1 MKTYLVTGGSGF
13 IGSNFVRQMLQNDT
27 NCHIVNLDKLT
38 YAGNPA
44 NLVDIEMDERYSF
57 VHGDI
62 CDTDVVRQIFHQ
74 HKPQI
79 IINFAAETH
88 VDRSIGSPDD
98 FIKTDVFGVFTL
110 LEASKEFGVDLFLQ
124 ISTDEVYGSIAEG
137 SFCEGDPL
145 LPSSPYSASKAGG
158 DRLAYSYYVTY
169 NLPVIITR
177 ASNNYG
183 PFQYPEKLISLFVTN
198 ALEDRDL
205 PVYGDGKNVRDWLYV
220 SDHCAAVHFI
230 IENGKL
236 GEVYNVGGGN
246 ELQNIHITHQILE
259 QLGKSTDL
267 IKFVEDRKGHDLRY
281 SLDCSKLNQL
291 GWMPEH
297 SFDEALAETIQW
309 YQSNEAWWAPIKSG
323 EFREY
328 YKSHYNMA
336 YEGE

>member
-220 SDHCAAVHFI
+220 SDHCSAVHFI

-259 QLGKSTDL
+259 QLGKSADL

-297 SFDEALAETIQW
+297 SFDEAVAETIQW

>member
-98 FIKTDVFGVFTL
+98 FIRTDIFGVFTL

-183 PFQYPEKLISLFVTN
+183 PFQYPEKLIPLFVTN

-220 SDHCAAVHFI
+220 SDHCSAVHFI

-259 QLGKSTDL
+259 QLGKSADL
-267 IKFVEDRKGHDLRY
+267 IKFVKDRKGHDLRY

-328 YKSHYNMA
+328 YKSHYNMT

>member
-220 SDHCAAVHFI
+220 SDHCSAVHFI

-259 QLGKSTDL
+259 QLGKSADL

-297 SFDEALAETIQW
+297 SFDEALAETIHW

-323 EFREY
+323 EFKEY

-336 YEGE
+336 YEGK

>member
-220 SDHCAAVHFI
+220 SDHCSAVHFI

-281 SLDCSKLNQL
+281 SLDCSKLKQL
-291 GWMPEH
+291 GWMSEH
-297 SFDEALAETIQW
+297 SFDEALAETIHW

-323 EFREY
+323 EFKEY
-328 YKSHYNMA
+328 YKSHYNMV
-336 YEGE
+336 YESE

>member
-220 SDHCAAVHFI
+220 SDHCSAVHFI

-259 QLGKSTDL
+259 QLGKSADL

-297 SFDEALAETIQW
+297 SFDEALAETIHW

-323 EFREY
+323 EFKEY

-336 YEGE
+336 YESE

>member
-1 MKTYLVTGGSGF
+1 MKIYLVTGGSGF
-13 IGSNFVRQMLQNDT
+13 IGSNFIRYMLQNDSD
-27 NCHIVNLDKLT
+27 CHVLNLDKLT

-44 NLVDIEMDERYSF
+44 NLSDIELDDRYTF
-57 VHGDI
+57 IHGDI
-62 CDTDVVRQIFHQ
+62 CDRNVVWDIFRKHS
-74 HKPQI
+74 PQVL
-79 IINFAAETH
+79 INFAAETH

-220 SDHCAAVHFI
+220 SDHCSAVHFI

-259 QLGKSTDL
+259 QLGKSADL

-297 SFDEALAETIQW
+297 SFDEALAETIHW

-323 EFREY
+323 EFKEY

>member
-220 SDHCAAVHFI
+220 SDHCSAVHFI

-297 SFDEALAETIQW
+297 SFDEALAETIHW
-309 YQSNEAWWAPIKSG
+309 YQSNEALWAPIKSG
-323 EFREY
+323 EFKEY
-328 YKSHYNMA
+328 YKSHYSMD
-336 YEGE
+336 YESE

>member
-124 ISTDEVYGSIAEG
+124 ISTDEVYGSIVEG

-220 SDHCAAVHFI
+220 SDHCSAVHFI

-291 GWMPEH
+291 GWMPKH

-309 YQSNEAWWAPIKSG
+309 YQSNEAWWVPIKSG

-328 YKSHYNMA
+328 YKTHYNVA
-336 YEGE
+336 YESE

>member
-137 SFCEGDPL
+137 SFREGDPM

-198 ALEDRDL
+198 ALEDRHL
-205 PVYGDGKNVRDWLYV
+205 SVYGDGKNVRDWLYV
-220 SDHCAAVHFI
+220 SDHCSAIHFI
-230 IENGKL
+230 IENGEL

-259 QLGKSTDL
+259 LLGKSTDL

-291 GWMPEH
+291 GWMPKH

-309 YQSNEAWWAPIKSG
+309 YQSNEAWWVPIKSG

-328 YKSHYNMA
+328 YKTHYNVA
-336 YEGE
+336 YESE

>member
-98 FIKTDVFGVFTL
+98 FIKTDIFGVFTL

-124 ISTDEVYGSIAEG
+124 ISTDEVYGSIAKG

-220 SDHCAAVHFI
+220 SDHCSAVHFI

-259 QLGKSTDL
+259 QLGKSADL

-297 SFDEALAETIQW
+297 SFDEALAETIHW

-323 EFREY
+323 EFKEY

>member
-1 MKTYLVTGGSGF
+1 MKIYLVTGGSGF
-13 IGSNFVRQMLQNDT
+13 IGSNFVRYMLQNDPD
-27 NCHIVNLDKLT
+27 CHVLNLDKLT

-44 NLVDIEMDERYSF
+44 NLSDIELDDRYTF
-57 VHGDI
+57 IHGDI
-62 CDTDVVRQIFHQ
+62 CDRNVVWDIFRKHS
-74 HKPQI
+74 PQVL
-79 IINFAAETH
+79 INFAAETH

-137 SFCEGDPL
+137 SFSEGDPL

-198 ALEDRDL
+198 ALEDRHL

-220 SDHCAAVHFI
+220 SDHCSAIHFI
-230 IENGKL
+230 IENGEL

-259 QLGKSTDL
+259 LLGKSTDL

-291 GWMPEH
+291 GWMPKH
-297 SFDEALAETIQW
+297 IFDEALAETIQW
-309 YQSNEAWWAPIKSG
+309 YQSNEAWWVPIKSG

-328 YKSHYNMA
+328 YKTHYNVA
-336 YEGE
+336 YESE

>member
-1 MKTYLVTGGSGF
+1 MKIYLVTGGSGF
-13 IGSNFVRQMLQNDT
+13 IGSNFVRYMLQNDPD
-27 NCHIVNLDKLT
+27 CHILNLDKLT

-44 NLVDIEMDERYSF
+44 NLSDIELDDRYTF
-57 VHGDI
+57 IHGDI
-62 CDTDVVRQIFHQ
+62 CDRNVVWEIFRKHS
-74 HKPQI
+74 PQVL
-79 IINFAAETH
+79 INFAAETH

-137 SFCEGDPL
+137 SFSEGDPL

-198 ALEDRDL
+198 ALEDRHL

-220 SDHCAAVHFI
+220 SDHCSAIHFI
-230 IENGKL
+230 IENGEL

-259 QLGKSTDL
+259 LLGKSTDL

-291 GWMPEH
+291 GWMPKH

-309 YQSNEAWWAPIKSG
+309 YQSNEAWWVPIKSG

-328 YKSHYNMA
+328 YKTHYNVA
-336 YEGE
+336 YESE

>member
-62 CDTDVVRQIFHQ
+62 CDTDVVRKIFHQ

-88 VDRSIGSPDD
+88 VDRSIGSPDN

-220 SDHCAAVHFI
+220 SDHCSAVHFI

-259 QLGKSTDL
+259 QLGKSADL

-297 SFDEALAETIQW
+297 SFDEALAETIHW

-323 EFREY
+323 EFKEY

>member
-137 SFCEGDPL
+137 SFWEGDPL

-220 SDHCAAVHFI
+220 SDHCSAVHFI

-259 QLGKSTDL
+259 QLGKSADL

-297 SFDEALAETIQW
+297 SFDEALAETIHW

-323 EFREY
+323 EFKEY
-328 YKSHYNMA
+328 YKSHYNMD
-336 YEGE
+336 YESE

>member
-1 MKTYLVTGGSGF
+1 MKIYLVTGGSGF
-13 IGSNFVRQMLQNDT
+13 IGSNFVRYMLQNDPD
-27 NCHIVNLDKLT
+27 CHVLNLDKLT

-44 NLVDIEMDERYSF
+44 NLSDIELDDRYTF
-57 VHGDI
+57 IHGDI
-62 CDTDVVRQIFHQ
+62 CDRNVVWDIFRKHS
-74 HKPQI
+74 PQVL
-79 IINFAAETH
+79 INFAAETH
-88 VDRSIGSPDD
+88 VDRSISSPDD

-137 SFCEGDPL
+137 SFSEGDPL

-198 ALEDRDL
+198 ALEDRHL

-220 SDHCAAVHFI
+220 SDHCSAIHFI
-230 IENGKL
+230 IENGEL

-259 QLGKSTDL
+259 LLGKSTDL

-309 YQSNEAWWAPIKSG
+309 YQSNEAWWVPIKSG

-328 YKSHYNMA
+328 YKTHYNVA
-336 YEGE
+336 YESE